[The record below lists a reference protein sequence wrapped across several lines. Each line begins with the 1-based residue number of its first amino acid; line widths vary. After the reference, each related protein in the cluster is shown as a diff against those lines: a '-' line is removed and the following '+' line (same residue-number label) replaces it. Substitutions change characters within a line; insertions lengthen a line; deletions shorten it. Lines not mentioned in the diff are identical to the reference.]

1 MFKIDWVR
9 YAALLWGLAVFMPV
23 GANYLGFFM
32 LVACMLL
39 QHGLRERLA
48 RLRHHAIW
56 WPAVAFVIWTLVVLV
71 LMPTYPETPSN
82 LLHAFRI
89 VATVALALALTREE
103 AVWALRGFVIAGAVS
118 LLLVGA
124 SQLVA
129 FPEAAIWSSLLHHS
143 GNKSISNAVLFAL
156 LASSLVVIALDRGG
170 WIRASSLPLAIA
182 LLSVAVWVLPS
193 RTSVLIFLF
202 VLGAACVH
210 QWRSHWLALVVALV
224 VATLGAG
231 AVVTGVPKV
240 QQRLAQG
247 ITEIQSARAG
257 KVSQESWGVRV
268 NMYRHTLDMLAERP
282 LTGWGIGAWTQQW
295 KQRVPPVL
303 REFNMPHNDFLWMGA
318 QAGVLGASTLLILV
332 LTGVRISWKRRDL
345 TGRLGMV
352 AMLTLL
358 LAASINSAMRDA
370 AIGLSLI
377 WVAGLYLRM
386 VSEPQDAVA
395 LLHRPAPGEH
405 HANGFQQ
412 DHPVH
417 PQ

>member
-1 MFKIDWVR
+1 MLKIDWVR

-23 GANYLGFFM
+23 GANYLAFFM
-32 LVACMLL
+32 LMACMLL
-39 QHGLRERLA
+39 QHGLRERLT
-48 RLRHHAIW
+48 RLRHHAMW
-56 WPAVAFVIWTLVVLV
+56 WPAVAFVVWTLVVLV

-82 LLHAFRI
+82 LWHAFRI
-89 VATVALALALTREE
+89 VATLALALALTRDE
-103 AVWALRGFVIAGAVS
+103 AVWALRGFLIAGAAS

-156 LASSLVVIALDRGG
+156 MASSLSVIGLDRAG
-170 WIRASSLPLAIA
+170 WIRVSSVPLAIA

-193 RTSVLIFLF
+193 RTSVLIFL
-202 VLGAACVH
+202 VVVAAACVH

-224 VATLGAG
+224 IATLGAG

-257 KVSQESWGVRV
+257 KVSEESWGVRV
-268 NMYRHTLDMLAERP
+268 NMYRHTMDMVAERP

-295 KQRVPPVL
+295 KQRVPAAL

-318 QAGVLGASTLLILV
+318 QAGVLGSVTLLL
-332 LTGVRISWKRRDL
+332 LLLAGLRASWTRRDL

-352 AMLTLL
+352 AVLTLL
-358 LAASINSAMRDA
+358 VAASVNSAMRDA

-386 VSEPQDAVA
+386 VSEPGDAVA
-395 LLHRPAPGEH
+395 LLHRPAPRQH
-405 HANGFQQ
+405 HANRFQQ